1 MNVKFNG
8 NELVNAPATLFELLE
23 KNNLDNKN
31 GIAVAIN
38 NAIVPRTNWKVKELK
53 ENDSVVVITATAG
66 G

>member
-8 NELVNAPATLFELLE
+8 NELVNAPANLFKLLE
-23 KNNLDNKN
+23 QKELANKN

-38 NAIVPRTNWKVKELK
+38 NSIVPRTNWKVKELK